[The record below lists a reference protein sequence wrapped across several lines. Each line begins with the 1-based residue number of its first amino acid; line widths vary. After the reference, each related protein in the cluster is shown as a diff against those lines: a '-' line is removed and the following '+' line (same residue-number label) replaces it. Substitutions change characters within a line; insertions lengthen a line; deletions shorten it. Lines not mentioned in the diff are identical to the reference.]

1 MTKEETIA
9 KLKEAA
15 GNSNYGQAVVKE
27 FEAHFDDDAKKY
39 GQTLADRIDDRIGV
53 IKGWAEK
60 DEKEGNTL
68 KAAAEMDKVAVLEA
82 MKKAL

>member
-9 KLKEAA
+9 KLRAAA
-15 GNSNYGQAVVKE
+15 GDSNYGKAVVDE

-60 DEKEGNTL
+60 DEKEGKTL
-68 KAAAEMDKVAVLEA
+68 DAAVEQDKIAVLEA
-82 MKKAL
+82 MKKAP

>member
-1 MTKEETIA
+1 MMM
-9 KLKEAA
+9 
-15 GNSNYGQAVVKE
+15 Q
-27 FEAHFDDDAKKY
+27 KKY

-60 DEKEGNTL
+60 DEKEGKTL
-68 KAAAEMDKVAVLEA
+68 DAAVEQDKIAVLEA

>member
-1 MTKEETIA
+1 M
-9 KLKEAA
+9 
-15 GNSNYGQAVVKE
+15 NSKHISMMMQ
-27 FEAHFDDDAKKY
+27 KKY

-60 DEKEGNTL
+60 DEKEGKTL
-68 KAAAEMDKVAVLEA
+68 DAAVEQDKIAVLEA